1 MGGRRATDKFPQLF
15 GGGATD
21 RDFCQQS
28 TGTGPSPRG
37 CGSGPSRLV
46 EPGRGRAGATVPGGG
61 PPYFLCPFTCT
72 RRMPVSLTH
81 ASNAA
86 LFSGFTLSHHS

>member
-1 MGGRRATDKFPQLF
+1 MGGEPKFPQLLDWRGCNGQRF
-15 GGGATD
+15 LPAEH
-21 RDFCQQS
+21 RDI
-28 TGTGPSPRG
+28 PPPPRG
-37 CGSGPSRLV
+37 CGSVQSRLG
-46 EPGRGRAGATVPGGG
+46 ERGRRRARTTIPGGG